1 MEPKFMSVGKRD
13 ATNMGKENN
22 FEHNFCPHTEKSETE
37 VSGDQGEEEGEASG
51 VAVSCITPVS
61 VEENK
66 ETNLVHRC
74 SSKKHKSES
83 SFMLENLEV
92 EKKDKREGRRTS
104 RQERIEHGRSFQ
116 EAVSSHDWDFA
127 QRLIM
132 GVDLQILN
140 DALCI
145 ALDSIWFLTT
155 RNELNGITH
164 LMKLIITNGA
174 RDFTRAILRTSFL
187 ASCVSACQSSRM
199 STSDTQAIMA
209 QRLHERLQEC
219 NGDELLKAEASV
231 KVQKFTEWAMK
242 CICVHSRGQG
252 NGHRGE
258 CKSLFEVQLHL
269 SAFRNFLDHVGDQIT
284 GKDFTEAFDAA
295 CFPLTLFSSSF
306 EPGWAS
312 GTSAA
317 TMRGLLGMLVEGG
330 ADNVNQCLLEASR
343 FGSTELVRILLQ
355 IAERNSLDVDVD
367 LALGFA
373 AYYCKI
379 GTMTCLVDD
388 GHASAFLVP
397 LMKAAERG
405 CMPVVDWFVNR
416 RCTDMELCLALTA
429 ATSNGQVEIAS
440 YLLPLVPHHVLAALS
455 VEILKATAER
465 GGGSLDGVA
474 FLLRSN
480 FLGDSVA
487 TYAVADN
494 IARSDDEGA
503 VSLELNA
510 YLREHWSEAA
520 FSEGRRL
527 GQEHY
532 LNFMRVLRRGQSSIC
547 LRDLPPPLLP
557 AIAFL
562 PLYRE
567 CLEAGGRILP
577 QKLRGEL
584 VEAVRRL
591 RGQDLGDV
599 GGQGVELVAVLEQ
612 NLPHFLLPDRDVF
625 VLDH

>member
-1 MEPKFMSVGKRD
+1 MWVRSSWVRRGAHGCTRGCAIVPFELDPMRVDADPLVVLDHILEHPNKLLLKSMQANGFEKQSIPLCSPSHHQPVVWLDIAITFRNNLGTQGTGSLIVNLGRFTHRTAFLISLIAYCEVASYLKSLDNNLLLPFGDLLSFLDSGKGCFNSIIENILLFGHTSCHFYPYRRRMEPKFMSVGKRD

-61 VEENK
+61 VEENR

-92 EKKDKREGRRTS
+92 EKKDKREA
-104 RQERIEHGRSFQ
+104 I
-116 EAVSSHDWDFA
+116 DN
-127 QRLIM
+127 

-397 LMKAAERG
+397 LMKAAERVACLLSTG
-405 CMPVVDWFVNR
+405 SS
-416 RCTDMELCLALTA
+416 TDDAPTWNSAL
-429 ATSNGQVEIAS
+429 
-440 YLLPLVPHHVLAALS
+440 P
-455 VEILKATAER
+455 
-465 GGGSLDGVA
+465 
-474 FLLRSN
+474 
-480 FLGDSVA
+480 
-487 TYAVADN
+487 
-494 IARSDDEGA
+494 
-503 VSLELNA
+503 
-510 YLREHWSEAA
+510 
-520 FSEGRRL
+520 
-527 GQEHY
+527 
-532 LNFMRVLRRGQSSIC
+532 
-547 LRDLPPPLLP
+547 
-557 AIAFL
+557 
-562 PLYRE
+562 
-567 CLEAGGRILP
+567 
-577 QKLRGEL
+577 
-584 VEAVRRL
+584 
-591 RGQDLGDV
+591 
-599 GGQGVELVAVLEQ
+599 
-612 NLPHFLLPDRDVF
+612 
-625 VLDH
+625 